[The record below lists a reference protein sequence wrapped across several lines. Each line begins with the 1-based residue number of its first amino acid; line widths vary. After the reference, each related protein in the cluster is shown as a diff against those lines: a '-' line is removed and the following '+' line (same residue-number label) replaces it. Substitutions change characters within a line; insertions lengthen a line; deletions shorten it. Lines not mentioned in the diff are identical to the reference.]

1 MSAQITIN
9 GNLANDP
16 ELKTTAKG
24 TSVANF
30 VVITSRSTKDTDGNW
45 QSVDVTGWPCT
56 AWGGLAEV
64 IANNFHKGDGV
75 ILVGNVSE
83 RSWTNKAG
91 EEVKR
96 MEVNVKDAAMRLK
109 KGYNDSAPEVKEKSG
124 IDPWAAPPQTG
135 WANVNAPF

>member
-30 VVITSRSTKDTDGNW
+30 MVITSRSTKNAAGQW
-45 QSVDVTGWPCT
+45 ESVDVTGWPCT
-56 AWGGLAEV
+56 AWGGLADA
-64 IANNFHKGDGV
+64 ISTHFHKGDGV

-83 RSWTNKAG
+83 RSWVNKAG
-91 EEVKR
+91 EEKSR
-96 MEVNVKDAAMRLK
+96 LEINVKDAAFKLK
-109 KGYNDSAPEVKEKSG
+109 KGYNDTAPEIKEKSDA
-124 IDPWAAPPQTG
+124 DPWAAPPATG
-135 WANVNAPF
+135 WENQNAPF